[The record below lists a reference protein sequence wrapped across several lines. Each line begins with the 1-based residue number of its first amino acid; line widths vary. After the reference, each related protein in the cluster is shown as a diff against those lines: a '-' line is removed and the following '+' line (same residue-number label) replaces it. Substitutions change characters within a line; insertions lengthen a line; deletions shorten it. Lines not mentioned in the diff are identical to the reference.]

1 MYKSM
6 LESDS
11 PITIAT
17 KYPKQTLEYFCKK
30 GKNVNLV
37 KLYGSIELAPLVNL
51 AHAVVDLSTGKT
63 LKANG
68 LVEVE
73 LIKNISSRLI
83 INKASLK
90 LKDNSITEI
99 LEGLRLITDERG

>member
-6 LESDS
+6 LESDL

-51 AHAVVDLSTGKT
+51 LMR
-63 LKANG
+63 L
-68 LVEVE
+68 LILFRREE
-73 LIKNISSRLI
+73 L
-83 INKASLK
+83 
-90 LKDNSITEI
+90 
-99 LEGLRLITDERG
+99 